1 MKWFKLGL
9 EVDSGLTLPP
19 GMTAQDVVRDYL
31 SAIYK
36 HVITTLYRRFD
47 HRAMQLTKVDFVL
60 TVPAIWSDAAK
71 KKTLDAA
78 ATAGMANEHNLELL
92 SEPES
97 AAIYTLKTIESGHAQ
112 IGVGDRI
119 IVVDAGGGTVDL
131 ISYDVKSVHPNLSV
145 LETAP
150 GVGDFCGSSFID
162 RGFEDLFSRR
172 MGRHYNSLSFVNRQ
186 QVVRN
191 FELTKIA
198 FRNDVSQEHF
208 YVNVPTIGDLE
219 DAGVFGG
226 NFEITRGEMKA
237 LFDPM
242 IDQVLTLISN
252 QAMTISTGP
261 QAVNAILLV
270 GGFGES
276 EYLYQRIQTWA
287 YQYNIQ
293 VIQPR
298 EASTAIVRGAVIR
311 GLEPKTGPQ
320 KTEVVR
326 KARRSYGV
334 LINQPFIEGKH
345 LQEDA
350 WREPETGLL
359 LAKNQVSWFIR
370 RNQAMT
376 DESTFRHTFVR
387 NFRTLCPW
395 KDCLVSST
403 KEVAPQRWEDGV
415 VKHCTINSDLTG
427 LSKKNFQ
434 KRWRKLQP
442 YYTAKYDLVMNVKNS
457 NLTMSLEFKETRYG
471 IGDVEFE

>member
-9 EVDSGLTLPP
+9 EADSGLTLPL

-47 HRAMQLTKVDFVL
+47 RRVMQLTKVDFVI

-78 ATAGMANEHNLELL
+78 ATAGMASEHDLELL

-97 AAIYTLKTIESGHAQ
+97 AAIYTLRTIENGHAQ

-131 ISYDVKSVHPNLSV
+131 ISYDVKSIHPKLSV
-145 LETAP
+145 TETAP

-162 RGFEDLFSRR
+162 RGFEQLFVRR
-172 MGRHYNSLSFVNRQ
+172 MGKHYSSLSFVNKQ

-198 FRNDVSQEHF
+198 FRNDPSQEHF

-219 DAGVFGG
+219 EAGVFGG
-226 NFEITRGEMKA
+226 NFEITRGEMKT
-237 LFDPM
+237 LFDPI
-242 IDQVLTLISN
+242 IDQVLALITS
-252 QAMTISTGP
+252 QAMTVSTGA
-261 QAVNAILLV
+261 QAVNAIILV

-276 EYLYQRIQTWA
+276 EYLYQRVHAWA

-293 VIQPR
+293 VMQPR
-298 EASTAIVRGAVIR
+298 EASTAIVRGAVMK
-311 GLEPKTGPQ
+311 GLEPKNGPQ

-326 KARRSYGV
+326 RARRSYGV
-334 LINQPFIEGKH
+334 VINQPFIVGKH

-350 WREPETGLL
+350 YHEPETGQT

-370 RNQAMT
+370 RNQEMT
-376 DESTFRHTFVR
+376 DDSTFRHTFVR
-387 NFRTLCPW
+387 NFKTLDPW

-403 KEVAPQRWEDGV
+403 KDVAPQRWQDGV
-415 VKHCTINSDLTG
+415 VKHCTVTSDLTS

-434 KRWRKLQP
+434 KRWRRLHH
-442 YYTAKYDLVMNVKNS
+442 YYTAKYDLVMNVKSS
-457 NLTMSLEFKETRYG
+457 NLTMSLEFKEKRYG
-471 IGDVEFE
+471 VGNIEFE